1 MAQKWEYFGN
11 ISEFVSEFVL
21 SFFFRMK
28 VSPAFR
34 RPLLTTITIETP
46 PKRKMGTEV
55 SLGHRY
61 GMAVGTALTIPP
73 GNSRVP
79 KGILGPLT
87 ERYGVGSDYLRKR
100 WAEWAESK
108 LRSTSWWR
116 LSWSSKRSTTVPR
129 WNGFDKASS
138 RFTTKHSVN

>member
-1 MAQKWEYFGN
+1 
-11 ISEFVSEFVL
+11 
-21 SFFFRMK
+21 MK

-79 KGILGPLT
+79 KGILGP
-87 ERYGVGSDYLRKR
+87 
-100 WAEWAESK
+100 
-108 LRSTSWWR
+108 
-116 LSWSSKRSTTVPR
+116 P
-129 WNGFDKASS
+129 NGAV
-138 RFTTKHSVN
+138 RCWQ